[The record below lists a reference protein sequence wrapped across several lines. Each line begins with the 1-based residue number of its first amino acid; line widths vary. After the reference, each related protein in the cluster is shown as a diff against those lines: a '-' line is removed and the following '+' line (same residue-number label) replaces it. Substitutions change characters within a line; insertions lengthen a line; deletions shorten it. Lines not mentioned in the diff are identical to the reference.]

1 MTCRLHDERVPIAS
15 DFDGDPSY
23 AGYFVSL
30 VVPFKVL
37 LFLGVILNLKAH
49 YTIFTTVT
57 QEGAARIG
65 YAFVANVVSYN

>member
-1 MTCRLHDERVPIAS
+1 MTLRSHDVQAS
-15 DFDGDPSY
+15 SASGYGGDPSFV
-23 AGYFVSL
+23 GYSASL